1 MKTAQH
7 FKLTCLLVAALLLG
21 LVSVAQPVIITQPTN
36 QMVGNGGNA
45 IFSVAVSGP
54 GPLSYQWQLNGTN
67 LPNNIISTVAGTNG
81 AGFSGDGGAATNA
94 KLNAPYGVA
103 VDALGN
109 IYIADASNCR
119 IREVPPNG
127 IITTVAG
134 TNTSGFSGDGGSA
147 TNAMLKNP
155 WSVAVD
161 ASGDLFIADTL
172 NNRIREVAPNG
183 IISTVAG
190 TNGAGFSGDGGS
202 ATNAQLKSP
211 YDAAVGASGN
221 LFIADTSNNRIREV
235 APNGVITTMTGTNAS
250 GFAGDGGSAT
260 IAKLSSPHG
269 LAVDASGNLFIAD
282 TSNNRIRKVDNTGL
296 ITTVA
301 GNGNGAYAGDGG
313 PAASASLSGPA
324 GVALDA
330 AGNLLIADSNNNRVR
345 KVLLYAGYPIFTV
358 SDAGVLNMGNYSVV
372 ISNSFGSVTSAVA
385 ILTVAAP
392 PIVTF
397 QPASQIAV
405 MGSSSLLSVS
415 VAGAGPFGYLW
426 FLGGTNL
433 IQSGTNNTLALPS
446 VATNNAGNYLV
457 IITNS
462 YGSVTSQVATLTIVF
477 PPTLAAQPVSQ
488 TALSKTNVIFSVT
501 AGGTGPFTYQ
511 WQFNGTNFPNNL
523 ITTVAGNGTNAYA
536 GDGGPAINASLY
548 FPEGVGF
555 DSAGNLYIADHL
567 NNRVRKVDTNGIITT
582 VAGNGTNAF
591 SGDGG
596 FATNA
601 SLALPANMAWDAAGD
616 LFIVDQVNNRVR
628 RVDTNS
634 VITTVAG
641 GGSGGTGGAATNA
654 SFNSPYGVAL
664 DVAGNLYV
672 ADQYNNRICKVDTN
686 GMITTIAA
694 GTLSYPGGV
703 ALDAARN
710 LYVADWL
717 GGRIRKLSTSG
728 SVATLVPGVSPLGLT
743 MDPAG
748 NLFIGDFGNNRVCK
762 VDTNGIMTTVAG
774 NGIQAYAGDGG
785 AATNASLCE
794 PQGVAMDAAGNLF
807 IGDWGNHRIR
817 EVHFAGFPTLTL
829 TNLSLANA
837 GNYSVV
843 VTSPYGSVTSSV
855 VSLTVIVPPTIQIS
869 NQTNGQFSF
878 TWNAVSNRTYQ
889 LQYTTNLGSP
899 VWTGLGSTVTATNS
913 LGSAADA
920 AASDTIRFYRL
931 LVWP

>member
-67 LPNNIISTVAGTNG
+67 LPNNIISTVAGTNGAGFSGDGGAATNAKLNTPYGVAVDALGNIYIADAANNRIREVAPNGIISTVAGTNG

-523 ITTVAGNGTNAYA
+523 ITTVAGNGTNA
-536 GDGGPAINASLY
+536 
-548 FPEGVGF
+548 
-555 DSAGNLYIADHL
+555 
-567 NNRVRKVDTNGIITT
+567 
-582 VAGNGTNAF
+582 F